1 MAPPLA
7 RTSYSDK
14 DRENLV
20 KYLAVYS
27 DSPDGRK
34 GNKLYQNLVE
44 NAEGRW
50 PWSSRHTWQSWRDHY
65 TKNSDALNRSIKNYQ
80 KRKGLGPYKVPA
92 QDDAEED
99 PQPKASKRKASGT
112 AQELHGAKRVKRGEN
127 PTANGS
133 PQRSSASKPP
143 RAARP
148 PSPPP
153 TSETES
159 SAAPAHPIAEG
170 KHEKEK
176 QASIPAQPRPKSILK
191 GRKVD
196 DDDPFISSPPGT
208 PTSLAPSQSR
218 KQPPKYQEGAFR
230 STLNVGKPPTWPPI
244 RNKTKNQNKTPL
256 EPTSS
261 ALAMPPPDV
270 PDRVKA
276 AATSSSSSST
286 SSGPQYVVVNTQ
298 ASSSKTQ
305 LPPGKFKSVDEAI
318 GRNTNTITTT
328 PVFSQSSHAAS
339 KKASNPAPIRITP
352 QPQADPVKPK
362 QRPQVP
368 VASLSRGF
376 PVAFESD
383 NDTPLSR
390 GALNGNGVTTKPSRV
405 QKPEELRKADSI
417 EAETPCPR
425 IDLKDF
431 VNTQNRS
438 RRLSSL
444 PSGTTTTAA
453 SSISSSRASLPTNTN
468 AKRRRRSSN
477 SFNASSL
484 NAHAPRRSSSAFSAA
499 SFRDTQHFEDAGRQ
513 LVFAQLGK
521 EYGFDVGVV
530 SNMYERLRDLERTKG
545 ALRELREKLR
555 EAGKEILD
563 RELGG
568 TNDDDDED
576 GSEVEGGAAAESDQ
590 GSEGGKFSFG
600 IPSARKSPKA
610 EAKVDR
616 RRSSGP
622 RRSLLTMR
630 PIPHAPD
637 PLEAHYS
644 PPRRTRAG
652 RYSRHADAARRQS
665 GLSLSEAGR
674 DVEGLMRRWREGQ
687 VGQTPSGMGV
697 GEGSEGRWSS
707 PALPMLD
714 LRESAGRGRPSLP
727 PSSPLRGEL
736 EGEDGDDEQAED
748 EDEEKAEEQVEEQWG
763 EQEEEQ
769 WEEHDEE
776 RWEGQVEEQVEDDE
790 DDNGSSDEEETQV
803 KSELID
809 YYDGELYAQSED
821 EEHEAD
827 ADPEADVGMAL
838 DTDVEEEDVMDDHH
852 APEPPSEG
860 EDDEEAEAEF
870 EAQSALAEALN
881 NSTDP
886 SAWYK
891 AFSPKARKVHHEL
904 FTLATMVNHEN
915 IDAMREWEGRQD
927 PEDLQWHQAVLLETF
942 AYRVSKGERHVFDF
956 SGYTRE

>member
-14 DRENLV
+14 DRENLI

-50 PWSSRHTWQSWRDHY
+50 PWSSRHTWQSTAMR
-65 TKNSDALNRSIKNYQ
+65 LNRSIKNYQ
-80 KRKGLGPYKVPA
+80 KRKGLGPYKAPA
-92 QDDAEED
+92 QDDAEEA

-170 KHEKEK
+170 KREKEK

-244 RNKTKNQNKTPL
+244 RTHKSKNQNKTPL

-261 ALAMPPPDV
+261 ALAMPPPEV

-286 SSGPQYVVVNTQ
+286 SIGPQYVVVNTQ

-339 KKASNPAPIRITP
+339 KKASNPAPIH
-352 QPQADPVKPK
+352 PVKPK

-376 PVAFESD
+376 PSPTNVFKSD

-390 GALNGNGVTTKPSRV
+390 GALNGNG
-405 QKPEELRKADSI
+405 KPEDLRKTDSI
-417 EAETPCPR
+417 EAETPFPR

-438 RRLSSL
+438 RR
-444 PSGTTTTAA
+444 TTTTAA
-453 SSISSSRASLPTNTN
+453 SSTSSRASLPTNTN

-513 LVFAQLGK
+513 LVFARLGK
-521 EYGFDVGVV
+521 EYGFDVGV
-530 SNMYERLRDLERTKG
+530 LRDLERTKG

-555 EAGKEILD
+555 EAGREILD

-576 GSEVEGGAAAESDQ
+576 GSEVEGGAAGESDQ

-600 IPSARKSPKA
+600 IPSTRKSPKA
-610 EAKVDR
+610 EVKVDR
-616 RRSSGP
+616 RRSNGP

-687 VGQTPSGMGV
+687 VGQTP
-697 GEGSEGRWSS
+697 GRWSS
-707 PALPMLD
+707 PALPMVD

-727 PSSPLRGEL
+727 PSSPPRGEL
-736 EGEDGDDEQAED
+736 ENEDGDDEQAED
-748 EDEEKAEEQVEEQWG
+748 EDEEKAEERVEEQWG

-769 WEEHDEE
+769 WEEQDEE
-776 RWEGQVEEQVEDDE
+776 QWEGQEEDQMEEQVEEQAEDDE

-809 YYDGELYAQSED
+809 HYDGELYAQSED
-821 EEHEAD
+821 EEHAAD

-838 DTDVEEEDVMDDHH
+838 DTDIEDEENAIHDD
-852 APEPPSEG
+852 ATEPPSAD
-860 EDDEEAEAEF
+860 EDDEAEL
-870 EAQSALAEALN
+870 EAQSALAEALS

-891 AFSPKARKVHHEL
+891 AFSPKARKIHHEL
-904 FTLATMVNHEN
+904 FTLATTVNHEN
-915 IDAMREWEGRQD
+915 IDAMREWEARQD